1 MTHGHESQGP
11 HLASHHDLSRYF
23 FVKNA
28 SFEFMHLSK
37 NGLESVVLPITSN
50 ECSERKSNF
59 R

>member
-1 MTHGHESQGP
+1 MDMNLKGLILLLITILVGIFLLRM
-11 HLASHHDLSRYF
+11 HLLNSCI
-23 FVKNA
+23 
-28 SFEFMHLSK
+28 LSK